1 MNLKKF
7 LLTLLIAAALTFS
20 VSAESAQ
27 TLFTVKFTDV
37 AKSTVDISVNTDTV
51 SGVGGMDIALYFD
64 NSMWELVK
72 KSAKCGIKKS
82 EVSVTDG
89 SARIIWDTVDN
100 AELPEKLITAS
111 FKKRDKTADISDIQL
126 VVNDY
131 YDNTVSLNDIAYR
144 VSYEQTEKVVAVK
157 TVNKSAVIAITVIV
171 IVLLGGSAAYYF
183 LVFRKKGSKH

>member
-20 VSAESAQ
+20 VSAESTQ
-27 TLFTVKFTDV
+27 TLFTVKFTNV
-37 AKSTVDISVNTDTV
+37 ANSTVDISVNTDTV

-72 KSAKCGIKKS
+72 NSAKCGIKKS
-82 EVSVTDG
+82 DILVTDG
-89 SARIIWDTVDN
+89 SARIIWDTVEN
-100 AELPEKLITAS
+100 AKLPEKLITAS

-131 YDNTVSLNDIAYR
+131 YDNTVSMNDIAYQ

-171 IVLLGGSAAYYF
+171 IVLLGGAAAYYF
-183 LVFRKKGSKH
+183 LVFRKKSSKH